1 MVQQRLTRQERSEET
16 RRLLLEA
23 ARTVFLRQGFND
35 TSLDQVAT
43 EAGFT
48 KGAVYSQFASKADL
62 FLTLLEVRVEQ
73 RVAEIEALSRSL
85 AVGDVLTPARQWAVG
100 MRGDPT
106 WNLLVI
112 EFRLYVARHPEW
124 TERYQ
129 AIASRL
135 RAAIAKAAAL
145 QLERRALEPTMPFKD
160 YARASMA
167 FANGMA
173 LEWAM
178 DGDAVPAD
186 LYERVSA
193 AMTRQLAGETNT
205 GQSQGE

>member
-1 MVQQRLTRQERSEET
+1 MVQQRLTRQERSDET

-23 ARTVFLRQGFND
+23 ARQVFLRQGFND
-35 TSLDQVAT
+35 TSLDQIAA

-48 KGAVYSQFASKADL
+48 KGAVYSQFDSKADL
-62 FLTLLEVRVEQ
+62 FLALLETRVEQ
-73 RVAEIEALSRSL
+73 RVAEIDELSRSIWD
-85 AVGDVLTPARQWAVG
+85 GDVLTAARHWAVG
-100 MRGDPT
+100 MRGDPR

-112 EFRLYVARHPEW
+112 EFRLYVARHPQW
-124 TERYQ
+124 IERYRE
-129 AIASRL
+129 IANRL
-135 RAAIAKAAAL
+135 RASIARAAAAE
-145 QLERRALEPTMPFKD
+145 LERQGLEPTMPFKD

-178 DGDAVPAD
+178 DGDAVPTD

-193 AMTRQLAGETNT
+193 ALTRHLAGGTT
-205 GQSQGE
+205 TDQTT